1 MGSDKGADN
10 ESWLD
15 PRPRASGHALA
26 ARPRAGA
33 KRTLVL
39 FDNSK
44 MSAPYER
51 GRPIRDG
58 MHEVLQR
65 LGSVTIEYSDLLME
79 PAADNA
85 ARVARWVAAGVD
97 GVVFGYCDA
106 GVTQPT
112 LTHAAAAER
121 AGIPTVVLCNDQ
133 VIDLAA
139 TCAGFLAPG
148 LPLVCLNA
156 SRLAAPQEL
165 HDIAVAAAG
174 AVQHALEADPQ
185 VLQAEALARFP
196 FTASL
201 ARSGGGGAR
210 EAEAPRSELFADFA
224 RDNRMTDGLPVVT
237 PTAPRVADMLKAAD
251 GHADGGE
258 RVLVP
263 LLAPSG
269 APLTLRQAAICAVM
283 AGCTPQRF
291 PLVLA
296 AIEAMTDPAYRLIL
310 ANITTHPSGNLIVF
324 SGPAAR
330 AAGISSGRG
339 CMGPGNEANLTIG
352 RAITLAFI
360 NAGRSIP
367 GLSVLSPFGSPAQL
381 ALCFADTAGGPFESL
396 ATQLAGPGE
405 SVVWVHK
412 VESPHCAADH
422 ISSKPEPLL
431 DTIASV
437 AVTLGGNS
445 SYLPSDLLVV
455 LNPEHAEVF
464 ARAGWKRGDVQQYLW
479 QHARVPRAD
488 IIGRGVKAEHPA
500 AWAGWDMLPVALS
513 PERIWIIVAGAGGP
527 QSMVTVPWG
536 YAHAVW
542 RRIPAARV
550 T

>member
-1 MGSDKGADN
+1 MGTVSTVGTDG

-15 PRPRASGHALA
+15 PRPRAAGHALA
-26 ARPRAGA
+26 ARPRPGTRR
-33 KRTLVL
+33 KLVL

-51 GRPIRDG
+51 GRPIRDA

-65 LGSVTIEYSDLLME
+65 MGSVTIEYSDLLIE

-85 ARVARWVAAGVD
+85 ARVARWVADGVD

-112 LTHAAAAER
+112 LTHAAAAEK

-148 LPLVCLNA
+148 LPLVCLEA

-165 HDIAVAAAG
+165 HDAAVAAAD
-174 AVQHALEADPQ
+174 AVRQALEADPK
-185 VLQAEALARFP
+185 VLLAEALARFP
-196 FTASL
+196 YTASL
-201 ARSGGGGAR
+201 ARSGADGAK
-210 EAEAPRSELFADFA
+210 EPAAPRREPFAEFA
-224 RDNRMTDGLPVVT
+224 LANRMTDGLPVVT
-237 PTAPRVADMLKAAD
+237 PTAPRVAAMLKAVGAAGND
-251 GHADGGE
+251 D

-269 APLTLRQAAICAVM
+269 APLTLRQAAISAVM
-283 AGCTPQRF
+283 AGCTPPRF

-296 AIEAMTDPAYRLIL
+296 AIEAMSDPAYRLIL

-324 SGPAAR
+324 SGPAAK
-330 AAGISSGRG
+330 AAGVSSGRG

-360 NAGRSIP
+360 NAARAIP

-381 ALCFADTAGGPFESL
+381 SICFADTAGGPFEDL

-412 VESPHCAADH
+412 VESPHCVADH

-445 SYLPSDLLVV
+445 AYMPSDLLVV
-455 LNPEHAEVF
+455 LNPEHADIF
-464 ARAGWKRGDVQQYLW
+464 KRAGWTRRDVQHYLW
-479 QHARVPRAD
+479 QHARVPRAR
-488 IIGRGVKAEHPA
+488 ITGRGVKPEHPA
-500 AWAGWDMLPVALS
+500 EWSSWDMLPVALA
-513 PERIWIIVAGAGGP
+513 PERIWIIVAGVGGP

-542 RRIPAARV
+542 RKIPAG
-550 T
+550 